1 MKEKIVDKNTLKK
14 QVENWKCCGKK
25 IVSTSGCFDIIHP
38 GHIAYLEE
46 AREKGDILIVFLN
59 ADRSVRQLKGHT
71 RPVVGEDDRAAVIA
85 GLESVD
91 MVCIF
96 DETTPCSMIL
106 DLQPDIVVKGGDYAG
121 THIPEMDAVATYG
134 GKVEYVSVIEGKSST
149 SIINRLVDNKAGN
162 ESGI

>member
-1 MKEKIVDKNTLKK
+1 
-14 QVENWKCCGKK
+14 
-25 IVSTSGCFDIIHP
+25 
-38 GHIAYLEE
+38 
-46 AREKGDILIVFLN
+46 
-59 ADRSVRQLKGHT
+59 
-71 RPVVGEDDRAAVIA
+71 
-85 GLESVD
+85 